1 MLFRRLILILKQPA
15 EKQKQKTLR
24 LSAIS
29 DVLLYIWFISKN
41 NMAAKVLQS
50 VGYETQQASRLEFKK
65 ETNERMNEL
74 TKRLQFLFSFKETL
88 GCVSWVIAVM
98 VFLLLYFPSFYLVVQ
113 YILCAVLYI
122 IPRSHVSFSKAFSP
136 TIYNPGDSLD
146 EHLIGHGQYTPSR
159 SVFLSWFSDS

>member
-50 VGYETQQASRLEFKK
+50 VGYETQQALRLEFKK

-98 VFLLLYFPSFYLVVQ
+98 VCFFYCISRASIWSYSIFCVLCCTSFHVATFPFPRHFLQQ
-113 YILCAVLYI
+113 YITRAI
-122 IPRSHVSFSKAFSP
+122 H
-136 TIYNPGDSLD
+136 
-146 EHLIGHGQYTPSR
+146 
-159 SVFLSWFSDS
+159 